1 MNENSEVLV
10 IGGGPA
16 GLAAAIAA
24 RMKGFEVTVA
34 DGGAPPIDKACG
46 EGMMPGTVRVLR
58 QLGVR
63 ISPQDGEILRGVC
76 FQDDTTSVEAVY
88 PDGTG
93 LGIRRTLLHERMI
106 ERAEECGVRML
117 WSTAVTG
124 LTQQGATLGKQTI
137 GAKWIIGADGTHSSV
152 RRWGGLDTKARPAVR
167 FARRKHFR
175 VKAWTDRM
183 EIHWGQKAQAYVT
196 PLGADE
202 TCVSLISRDPRMR
215 LEDGLR
221 IFPKLAGY
229 LKHAEATSVE
239 RGAATVTR
247 KLNQVYRGN
256 VTLIGDASGS
266 VDAITGEG
274 LCLSFQQAIALAEA
288 LQAGNLEIYQK
299 AHRQLGRRPR
309 TMGHLLLLLD
319 QYPSLRKRAFRGIAA
334 ERQLFARLLAAHLGE
349 PSPISLAAT
358 TLRLGWQFLT
368 A

>member
-1 MNENSEVLV
+1 MKENSEVLV

-24 RMKGFEVTVA
+24 RMKEFEVTVA
-34 DGGAPPIDKACG
+34 DGGAPPIDKSCG
-46 EGMMPGTVRVLR
+46 EGMMPGTVRVLQ

-63 ISPQDGEILRGVC
+63 ISPQDGGILRGVC
-76 FQDDTTSVEAVY
+76 FKDDDTSVEADY

-93 LGIRRTLLHERMI
+93 LGMRRTLLHERMI

-117 WSTAVTG
+117 WNTAVTG
-124 LTQQGATLGKQTI
+124 LTPHGATLGNQTI
-137 GAKWIIGADGTHSSV
+137 GAKWIIGADGTHSRV
-152 RRWGGLDTKARPAVR
+152 RRWIGLDTNAGVR
-167 FARRKHFR
+167 FARRAHFR

-183 EIHWGQKAQAYVT
+183 EVHWGPKAQAYVT

-202 TCVSLISRDPRMR
+202 TCVSVISRDPRMR
-215 LEDGLR
+215 LEDGLL

-256 VTLIGDASGS
+256 VTLIGDASGG

-274 LCLSFQQAIALAEA
+274 LRLSFQQAIGLAEA

-299 AHRQLGRRPR
+299 AHHQLGKRPR
-309 TMGHLLLLLD
+309 TMGRLLLLLD
-319 QYPSLRKRAFRGIAA
+319 RYPSLRKRFFRGIAA

-349 PSPISLAAT
+349 PSPIFLAAT